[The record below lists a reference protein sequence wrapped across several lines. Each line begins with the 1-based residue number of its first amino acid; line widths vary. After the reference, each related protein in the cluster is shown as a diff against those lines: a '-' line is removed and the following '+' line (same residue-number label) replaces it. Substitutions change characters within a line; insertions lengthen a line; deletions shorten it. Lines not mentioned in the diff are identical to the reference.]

1 MRWPVPAVRAIGIAL
16 MGVAVALAV
25 AISDPWLRVVLVSLV
40 IAAGWMT
47 HSAAERPTTVEPAA
61 GWVRPHQRV
70 DAELRRLTN
79 LLLLY
84 VREIF
89 AIRER
94 MREGAQDLAQG
105 EARLDE
111 IQREMGELIQRIVQ
125 AGAGK

>member
-16 MGVAVALAV
+16 MVAAVALSV

-70 DAELRRLTN
+70 DPELRRLTN

-94 MREGAQDLAQG
+94 MREGTQDAAHG
-105 EARLDE
+105 EARLQE
-111 IQREMGELIQRIVQ
+111 IQREMGGLVQEIVQ
-125 AGAGK
+125 AGTGT